1 MLRGDERL
9 EWKDGRA
16 MQPVVRIIQ
25 AFEQPVRRDVAD
37 RCHAVLPSAV
47 LTSPDAKNLPRSDQD
62 E

>member
-1 MLRGDERL
+1 M
-9 EWKDGRA
+9 EWKDGNA
-16 MQPVVRIIQ
+16 MEPVVRIVQ
-25 AFEQPVRRDVAD
+25 AFEQPVRRDIAD